1 MAKSTRKIS
10 KLKAAKPSAKGKTG
24 AAKKQVRLKTVLCS
38 TDLTACGQQ
47 ALAIAAEL
55 AQAHDAKL
63 LVAHF
68 VQGMDERYDF
78 LVGDLTR
85 KLAKEAREKV
95 QTELAHLHKTRA
107 VPVEVIV
114 KKGQPV
120 TETLKLIKARN
131 VDLVCVGSHGRGLID
146 RLILGS
152 VAEQVLRLSPVSV
165 LVAPPTVASHD
176 MVHLL
181 CAVDGSSCATTGLE
195 WAIDLARR
203 EESKEITVMNAFE
216 VPVGYLEAGMS
227 YESARDKIRAIHQ
240 QDLEKTLKKAAV
252 PDIRFDS
259 VIAEGPVA
267 ETIIKVA
274 KERKRDLII
283 IGTHGRSRLAAF
295 FVGGIALTIARESP
309 LPVLCV
315 KSEAHKM
322 GLLGLL
328 GSL

>member
-1 MAKSTRKIS
+1 MAKPTRKVS
-10 KLKAAKPSAKGKTG
+10 KPSAAKTNAKGKSG
-24 AAKKQVRLKTVLCS
+24 SQKQVRLKTVLCT
-38 TDLTACGQQ
+38 TDLTACGKQ
-47 ALAIAAEL
+47 AVALGAEL

-63 LVAHF
+63 IVAHF
-68 VQGMDERYDF
+68 VQGLDDRYDF
-78 LVGDLTR
+78 LAGDLAR
-85 KLAKEAREKV
+85 KLAKEAKDQV
-95 QTELAHLHKTRA
+95 QSELAHLHKTKA

-120 TETLKLIKARN
+120 TETLKLIKARKA
-131 VDLVCVGSHGRGLID
+131 DLVCIGSHGRGLID

-176 MVHLL
+176 MIHLL

-203 EESKEITVMNAFE
+203 EESKEITVVNAFE

-240 QDLEKTLKKAAV
+240 TDMDKTLKKATV
-252 PDIRFDS
+252 PDIRFDP
-259 VIAEGPVA
+259 VIEEGPIA

-295 FVGGIALTIARESP
+295 FVGGIALTIVRESP

-315 KSEAHKM
+315 KSEEHRI
-322 GLLGLL
+322 GLLSLL
-328 GSL
+328 DRL

>member
-1 MAKSTRKIS
+1 MAKSTRKVS
-10 KLKAAKPSAKGKTG
+10 KPKASKPAAKAKSA
-24 AAKKQVRLKTVLCS
+24 ASKQVRLKTVLCS

-68 VQGMDERYDF
+68 VQGVDERYDF
-78 LVGDLTR
+78 LAGDLAR
-85 KLAKEAREKV
+85 RLAKEAKEKV
-95 QTELAHLHKTRA
+95 QAELAHLHKARA
-107 VPVEVIV
+107 VPVEVII
-114 KKGQPV
+114 KKGQPA
-120 TETLKLIKARN
+120 TETLKLIKARK
-131 VDLVCVGSHGRGLID
+131 VDLVCIGSHGRGLID

-176 MVHLL
+176 MIHLL
-181 CAVDGSSCATTGLE
+181 CAVDGSTCATTGLE

-203 EESKEITVMNAFE
+203 EESKDITVVNAYE

-240 QDLEKTLKKAAV
+240 QDLDKTLKKAAV
-252 PDIRFDS
+252 PDIRFDP
-259 VIAEGPVA
+259 VIEEGPVA

-274 KERKRDLII
+274 KDRKRDLII

-295 FVGGIALTIARESP
+295 FIGGVALQIVRDSP

-315 KSEAHKM
+315 KSEEHKI